1 MLLRLNC
8 CFLFEWLFLF
18 SPAKSG
24 ELYSQDAPARVWS
37 SLSSTQL
44 MGDLPGSLPW
54 GVKRTFSIWLTWEW
68 IWWPC
73 LKTSAART
81 MTLQVIKLTFLDN
94 LADRSLLSRCVSSIF
109 TAQIIVITVSFC
121 KNASTD
127 ILHAMFSI
135 SIVHQFAAYP
145 GPFCTNITRSAEAS
159 FTLPQWSV
167 FLGHQSRPADAASKL
182 LWSISPGLV
191 QQAPPMWGM

>member
-1 MLLRLNC
+1 MVIFILPCKVWRVVQPRCSSKSLKQFVQRPTYGWPAREFALRRQEDFFDLTDLRMNLMA
-8 CFLFEWLFLF
+8 LFE
-18 SPAKSG
+18 
-24 ELYSQDAPARVWS
+24 
-37 SLSSTQL
+37 
-44 MGDLPGSLPW
+44 
-54 GVKRTFSIWLTWEW
+54 
-68 IWWPC
+68 
-73 LKTSAART
+73 TSAART